1 MIRGIRGATTVT
13 ENTEKEITSSTK
25 NLVEMMIQSNNV
37 KPEDVSH
44 IFFSATTDL
53 NASFP
58 AKAVREIN
66 GWTYSNIMCI
76 QEINKHNILNLCIHI
91 MTAINTN
98 KNQKE
103 IEKMIKNEA
112 VKIRPDLTKE

>member
-37 KPEDVSH
+37 KTEDVLH

-53 NASFP
+53 TALFP
-58 AKAVREIN
+58 AKAIREIN
-66 GWTYSNIMCI
+66 GFTYVLLMCM
-76 QEINKHNILNLCIHI
+76 QEIDVPNNLNLCIRI
-91 MTAINTN
+91 MMALNTD
-98 KNQKE
+98 KNQEE
-103 IEKMIKNEA
+103 IEHVFQNEA
-112 VKIRPDLTKE
+112 VKLRPDLTKE

>member
-53 NASFP
+53 NASFQ

-66 GWTYSNIMCI
+66 GWTYVQFICM
-76 QEINKHNILNLCIHI
+76 QEINIRKSLNLCIRI
-91 MTAINTN
+91 MMAIKTN
-98 KNQKE
+98 KNQEE
-103 IEKMIKNEA
+103 IEHVFQNEA
-112 VKIRPDLTKE
+112 VKLRSDLTKE